1 MIKGKYSKH
10 FIHPIPSELNLLRNY
25 VCKYVMN
32 FHLYHTEKNGKNALT
47 FLVAGQSCEQKEYI
61 IQYWGF
67 RLTLKVGYT
76 QHRVG
81 NWIFWIV
88 KERFSIKMELEESR
102 WGLISW
108 RLLF

>member
-1 MIKGKYSKH
+1 
-10 FIHPIPSELNLLRNY
+10 
-25 VCKYVMN
+25 MN